1 MQRPDAMVQA
11 PTPKLPVLYA
21 KALLPKGRGGGA
33 VPGGGLVRTGV
44 AADERRLLRYA
55 QVCGFAAGGRLPVTY
70 PHIVA
75 FPMAMALMT
84 ARDFPFPMLGLVH
97 VGNRIEQ
104 LRPIAADER
113 LRYEVWINEPYAH
126 PKGAAFEVAAQC
138 TTAGGETVWREVST
152 YLSRG
157 GRGGRAKGP
166 EPAAA
171 PERDDTWSSEQWEI
185 PGNIGRSYAA
195 VSGDRNPIHLSPL
208 TAKLFGFP
216 KAIAHGMWTM
226 ARCLAELDDRLPESY
241 AVDVSFK
248 APVLLPARVGF
259 SAGKAG
265 GGLGFRLESQSGR
278 EHLWG
283 SVGEPAA

>member
-1 MQRPDAMVQA
+1 MQRPDAMVQTPA
-11 PTPKLPVLYA
+11 PRLPVLYA
-21 KALLPKGRGGGA
+21 KALLPKGRGGAGGA
-33 VPGGGLVRTGV
+33 VPVRGLVRTGI
-44 AADERRLLRYA
+44 AADKRRLLRYA
-55 QVCGFAAGGRLPVTY
+55 QVCGFKPGEQLPVTY

-75 FPMAMALMT
+75 FPMSMQLMT

-97 VGNRIEQ
+97 IRNRIEQ

-113 LRYEVWINEPYAH
+113 LRYEVWVNEPYEH

-138 TTAGGETVWREVST
+138 TTTAGEVVWREVST

-157 GRGGRAKGP
+157 GRGGGAKGP
-166 EPAAA
+166 ALAAA
-171 PERDDTWSSEQWEI
+171 PERDDGWSTSQWEI
-185 PGNIGRSYAA
+185 PGNTGRSYAA

-216 KAIAHGMWTM
+216 KAIAHGMWSK
-226 ARCLAELDDRLPESY
+226 ARSLAELGDRLPDAY

-248 APVLLPARVGF
+248 APILLPASVAF
-259 SAGKAG
+259 SSGPVRD
-265 GGLGFRLESQSGR
+265 GGLGFRLESRGR

-283 SVGEPAA
+283 SVGEV